1 MLKLFWPAWVTRLA
15 KGWPMDLETL
25 NFLCVLYSPVPTSSV
40 RVKALSLIADPYLT
54 VKIGC
59 NIGKILKITGQI
71 AQFKRVHISIISQR
85 VL

>member
-1 MLKLFWPAWVTRLA
+1 
-15 KGWPMDLETL
+15 MDLEIF
-25 NFLCVLYSPVPTSSV
+25 NFLCVLYTPVPTRPV
-40 RVKALSLIADPYLT
+40 RMKAYHLIADPYLT

-71 AQFKRVHISIISQR
+71 ALLKGVDVSMISQR